1 MAEVAVKKAIKKAK
15 RKVVDGIVSI
25 QATFNNTIIT
35 FADKLGNVISW
46 QTAGGSGFRGS
57 RKSTPYAASVA
68 TEVAG
73 KKAMEYGLQNV
84 IVMVKG
90 PGPGRESAVRALVTL
105 GLNVTGI
112 KDVTKLPHNGCRP
125 RKKRRV

>member
-1 MAEVAVKKAIKKAK
+1 MAEVAIKKTARKIK
-15 RKVVDGIVSI
+15 RKVVDGMVCI

-35 FADKLGNVISW
+35 FADKLGNVIAW

-57 RKSTPYAASVA
+57 RKSTPFAAGVA
-68 TEVAG
+68 TEIAG
-73 KKAMEYGLQNV
+73 KKAMEQGLQNV

-105 GLNVTGI
+105 GLNVIGI